1 MTKDI
6 VLRSIN
12 ETRRCTC
19 CGTQKMR
26 APFYDWTS
34 VITKEHV
41 GVICQKCAIREAF
54 GTKYKN
60 DKKYLEWRDKYGKK

>member
-34 VITKEHV
+34 VITKEHLW
-41 GVICQKCAIREAF
+41 VICQKCAIREAF
-54 GTKYKN
+54 GTKYKK

>member
-6 VLRSIN
+6 VLRSSN

-34 VITKEHV
+34 VITKEHL

-54 GTKYKN
+54 GTKYKK